1 MYAYQSTMNT
11 IEATK
16 IILDLKDKDWITLRF
31 YQGSRCPLT
40 VHVSPMDMKILETF
54 SGKLEYGDEYVL
66 MEEVNASD
74 TTEPAKA
81 S

>member
-1 MYAYQSTMNT
+1 MYAYQSATNT
-11 IEATK
+11 VEATK
-16 IILDLKDKDWITLRF
+16 VVLDLNDKHWVTFRF

-66 MEEVNASD
+66 MEEVNDPNTVESA
-74 TTEPAKA
+74 
-81 S
+81 

>member
-1 MYAYQSTMNT
+1 MYGYQSNT
-11 IEATK
+11 NTLEATK
-16 IILDLKDKDWITLRF
+16 VVLDLKDKDWITFKF

-66 MEEVNASD
+66 MEEVND
-74 TTEPAKA
+74 TDTIESA
-81 S
+81 